1 MKAVA
6 DTLGVAR
13 SNLVEQAK
21 RGGSRPRPHYRKA
34 GDAELL
40 ARIRP
45 LVDARPSY
53 GYRRITALLNHQAAD
68 AEGLDRA
75 NHKRVYR
82 VMKRAGLLLAPHTG
96 RDRQRPHDG
105 EVATT
110 ASNRRW
116 AADVFEIPCWNGDA
130 VRVAFAID
138 THDREVLA
146 WTASP
151 RGIGGIAMRDLML
164 LAVERRIGSLAAP
177 QPVEWLADNGSCF
190 TAHATVAFAHAIGL
204 VPCFTPVRSPESN
217 GIAEAFVKTF
227 KRDYV
232 RLNPRFDAAAVM
244 AALDAWFEDYNEMH
258 PHRALGM
265 RSPRQFFRAHQ
276 PAACPV

>member
-13 SNLVEQAK
+13 SNLVEQAQ
-21 RGGSRPRPHYRKA
+21 RGGSRPRPPYRKA

-53 GYRRITALLNHQAAD
+53 GYRRITALLNRQAD
-68 AEGLDRA
+68 AEGLARV

-96 RDRQRPHDG
+96 RGRQRPHDG
-105 EVATT
+105 EVATP

-151 RGIGGIAMRDLML
+151 RGIGGIAVRDLML
-164 LAVERRIGSLAAP
+164 LAVERRFRALRARSRWSGWPTTAAASRRTRRSP
-177 QPVEWLADNGSCF
+177 SP
-190 TAHATVAFAHAIGL
+190 HAIGL
-204 VPCFTPVRSPESN
+204 MPCFTPVRSP
-217 GIAEAFVKTF
+217 
-227 KRDYV
+227 
-232 RLNPRFDAAAVM
+232 
-244 AALDAWFEDYNEMH
+244 
-258 PHRALGM
+258 
-265 RSPRQFFRAHQ
+265 SPTAS
-276 PAACPV
+276 PKPS